1 MGSSS
6 AGGGRESPPGHRY
19 RRAFSCVMLSTP
31 TAAEWSSLCD
41 RSGQGAGDG
50 DLFSDHRHVPVSRIQ
65 LRLAA
70 AREVTVIDL
79 DHAYLGVGLTIDLAD
94 EHLH

>member
-1 MGSSS
+1 VERDRVRADEQL
-6 AGGGRESPPGHRY
+6 AGCLLVRQSVGHEAGRRQLGASQALPA
-19 RRAFSCVMLSTP
+19 RR
-31 TAAEWSSLCD
+31 
-41 RSGQGAGDG
+41 
-50 DLFSDHRHVPVSRIQ
+50 
-65 LRLAA
+65 A